1 METIRPL
8 CKTGGRTRNFVCADP
23 VEMKKQE
30 IPPNG
35 RTNSPTH
42 LSPGTAQWWRSV
54 MSEYAL
60 EPHHIRLLTLA
71 AEAYDSAQDAR
82 EIFSVKARLFID
94 RFDQPKPR
102 PEVAIQR
109 DSAIGFARMLRELDL
124 EYQRPTDRAR
134 PPASGFKSGRSD
146 AVKAPR
152 RKGSHIIK

>member
-1 METIRPL
+1 MEDNQTP
-8 CKTGGRTRNFVCADP
+8 
-23 VEMKKQE
+23 
-30 IPPNG
+30 
-35 RTNSPTH
+35 PTH
-42 LSPGTAQWWRSV
+42 LSLETAQWWRSV

-82 EIFSVKARLFID
+82 EILQREGKIYID

-124 EYQRPTDRAR
+124 DISGPTDRAR
-134 PPASGFKSGRSD
+134 PPALASNR
-146 AVKAPR
+146 AL
-152 RKGSHIIK
+152 